1 MGKGRKSRHRT
12 KKKTWTSAA
21 IFSRPDAP
29 PKRFKVLIT
38 GGNPTI
44 EIDATEVTAR
54 VDNDYI
60 DATSFGNINK
70 TYLAGR
76 RRWTITATE

>member
-44 EIDATEVTAR
+44 EIDAT
-54 VDNDYI
+54 
-60 DATSFGNINK
+60 SFGNINK